1 MLNQRKRIEMKKLF
15 WSLLVGVI
23 LVSTSCEKS
32 ENPRLNIIPQPE
44 RMFVSDRT
52 FKLNQNSRI
61 IFEDPNPALRLIA
74 EELAQFISSGSSFQ
88 PEIMPYSLVKS
99 IENDIYLS
107 VSLNDS
113 LLGDDG
119 YQMKTNNGQFISIQ
133 ANTAR
138 GVFYGVQSLYQLFPD
153 DFYDNEIRPEVWK
166 LPAVTI
172 KDRSRFAYRGMHL
185 DVCRHIFP
193 VEFIKQYIDLLAMYK
208 YNHLHWHL
216 TDDQGWR
223 IEIKAFPGLT
233 EVGAWR
239 NETLTGHGGASSK
252 VYDEKPYGGFYTQD
266 EIREIVDYAALRY
279 ITIIPE
285 IEMPGHASAALAAY
299 PDLGCTGGPYK
310 VETSWGVFEDIFC
323 TKEETFSFLQQ
334 VLDEVME
341 LFPSKY
347 IHIGGDEAP
356 KTRWKTCK
364 TCQQK
369 IKTENLADEHE
380 LQSWFVHRIEKYLNQ
395 HGRKII
401 GWDEI
406 LEGGLAPDA
415 TVMSWRGTAGGIEAA
430 RQGHDVIMTPV
441 SHCYFDYYQG
451 DPAAEPLAFGGY
463 TPVSKV
469 YTYEPVPEELNEKQ
483 AKHILGAQA
492 NLWSEY
498 LKKPENVTYM
508 ALPRMAA
515 LSEVLWSPSKSRDWE
530 NFYDKLPS
538 HFQRYEALGLN
549 YSKAVNQIAVKEI
562 SDPNGEIMLDLKTEV
577 PSGQIYFTT
586 DGSEPDT
593 SSNLFEQPIEKAAIE
608 LLKMQLYRKGQK
620 IGETQQRAF
629 KRSANE

>member
-1 MLNQRKRIEMKKLF
+1 MKKLF
-15 WSLLVGVI
+15 WLLIIGI
-23 LVSTSCEKS
+23 LFAFTACKNSQK
-32 ENPRLNIIPQPE
+32 PQINIIPQPD
-44 RMFVSDRT
+44 RMFVNDRE
-52 FKLNQNSRI
+52 FKLDQNSRI

-74 EELAQFISSGSSFQ
+74 EDLAQFISSGSNFK
-88 PEIMPYSLVKS
+88 PEVLPYSLTKS

-107 VSLNDS
+107 ISLNDS
-113 LLGDDG
+113 ILGDEG
-119 YQMKTNNGQFISIQ
+119 YQIKTNNGQFISIL

-153 DFYDNEIRPEVWK
+153 AFYSQAKHADVWK
-166 LPAVTI
+166 LPAITVT
-172 KDRSRFAYRGMHL
+172 DRSRFVYRGMHL
-185 DVCRHIFP
+185 DVCRHLFP

-223 IEIKAFPGLT
+223 IEIKAFPRLT

-239 NETLTGHGGASSK
+239 DETLIGHGGTSSK
-252 VYDEKPYGGFYTQD
+252 VYDGEPYGGFYSQD

-299 PDLGCTGGPYK
+299 PELGCTGGPYQ

-323 TKEETFSFLQQ
+323 TKDETFAFLEQ
-334 VLDEVME
+334 VLDEVMD
-341 LFPSKY
+341 LFPSTY

-364 TCQQK
+364 TCQQR
-369 IKTENLADEHE
+369 IKSEGLADEHE
-380 LQSWFVHRIEKYLNQ
+380 LQSWFVQRIEKYLNQ

-415 TVMSWRGTAGGIEAA
+415 TLMSWRGTAGGIEAA

-451 DPAAEPLAFGGY
+451 DPAAEPLAIGGY
-463 TPVSKV
+463 TPLSKV

-530 NFYDKLPS
+530 KFYDKLPS
-538 HFQRYEALGLN
+538 HFLRYDALGIT
-549 YSKAVNQIAVKEI
+549 YSKAVNQIRVEEI
-562 SDPNGEIMLDLKTEV
+562 TNADGDVMLNLKTEV

-586 DGSEPDT
+586 DGSDPDT
-593 SSNLFEQPIEKAAIE
+593 LSKHFEQPIEKAAIE

-620 IGETQQRAF
+620 IGETQQGAF
-629 KRSANE
+629 NTSANE

>member
-1 MLNQRKRIEMKKLF
+1 MKKLF